1 MTTWENISH
10 PSLVIYIF
18 ATPPIKMKLGLWIG
32 RGVIIGNHLDQS
44 LWLANLTMVLISRK
58 QPKNLNVKEGPT
70 FYTKTWHCHHFTC
83 KGLHTP
89 HSRSLRLFGDTLKQ
103 WIELCSLSSYIN
115 HVSRSP
121 HTIPF
126 NIFMWLHNVFE
137 WFNSHA
143 HQSFYVQIDLQ
154 FFNWWKKHY

>member
-1 MTTWENISH
+1 
-10 PSLVIYIF
+10 
-18 ATPPIKMKLGLWIG
+18 MKLGLWIG
-32 RGVIIGNHLDQS
+32 SGLIIGNHMDQS

-58 QPKNLNVKEGPT
+58 QPKNLNVKEEPT

-89 HSRSLRLFGDTLKQ
+89 HSRTLRLFGDTLKQ

-121 HTIPF
+121 PPIPF
-126 NIFMWLHNVFE
+126 NIFMSLHNVFE
-137 WFNSHA
+137 WM
-143 HQSFYVQIDLQ
+143 VQFTCPPKLLCPNRPEIFQLV
-154 FFNWWKKHY
+154 KKTLLACSRV